1 MAKRQLVAFPT
12 DNRGHTRCGMR
23 QYLPSL
29 PSPSSMSGCRLT
41 YREISS
47 VQLWVSLWVAGVLSP
62 SSISEGR
69 LIIEMGGWGERA
81 GE

>member
-1 MAKRQLVAFPT
+1 MWYAAVFAFFAFLG
-12 DNRGHTRCGMR
+12 NA
-23 QYLPSL
+23 PSL
-29 PSPSSMSGCRLT
+29 ISVVLLIIS
-41 YREISS
+41 EISS
-47 VQLWVSLWVAGVLSP
+47 VQLWLSLWVAGVLSP